1 MLLRLFSLFIL
12 IPLAELV
19 LLLYLAD
26 VTGWQSTLLLVI
38 ATGVAGTLLARSQGW
53 RTWLRIREELA
64 AGRLPADSLLD
75 GVLIFVAGALLLTPG
90 ILTDLLGISLLIP
103 VCRSYYRR
111 RLVAWFKSRFT
122 IQTSGPASGFGAWV
136 QPQGRSEVIDS
147 HVIEQVPEAEQR
159 RA

>member
-1 MLLRLFSLFIL
+1 MLLRLLSLFIL

-26 VTGWQSTLLLVI
+26 VTSWQFTLLLVI
-38 ATGVAGTLLARSQGW
+38 ATGVAGTLLARSQGL

-64 AGRLPADSLLD
+64 AGRMPADSLLD

-90 ILTDLLGISLLIP
+90 ILTDLFGISLLIP
-103 VCRSYYRR
+103 VCRDYYRR

-122 IQTSGPASGFGAWV
+122 IRTSGPTAGFGAGA
-136 QPQGRSEVIDS
+136 QTHGRSEVIDS
-147 HVIEQVPEAEQR
+147 YVIEQEPEADER
-159 RA
+159 RT